1 VTNTLEEERI
11 AYLLLELYPAITN
24 SIEHKLEIKHIKK
37 TLYSTSHI
45 ARLGPQSILAQNK

>member
-1 VTNTLEEERI
+1 MTNTLEEERI
-11 AYLLLELYPAITN
+11 AYLLLELYPAITS